1 MSEGKQ
7 EDSYAVVPRQEYDK
21 LYNKQYVE
29 LTMLKKKIDPEEK
42 NEKFLEMTFKT
53 YYPKVYAD
61 MIKNDYI
68 LTHSTKTQQH
78 LDQLPDGDYA
88 NKRCANLQMQ

>member
-1 MSEGKQ
+1 M
-7 EDSYAVVPRQEYDK
+7 VVPRRENDK

-29 LTMLKKKIDPEEK
+29 LTMLKEKIDPEEK
-42 NEKFLEMTFKT
+42 NEKFLETMLKT
-53 YYPKVYAD
+53 HYPKVYAD

-78 LDQLPDGDYA
+78 LDQLPDGDYV
-88 NKRCANLQMQ
+88 NKRHANLQMQ

>member
-1 MSEGKQ
+1 M
-7 EDSYAVVPRQEYDK
+7 
-21 LYNKQYVE
+21 
-29 LTMLKKKIDPEEK
+29 MLKKKIDPEEK
-42 NEKFLEMTFKT
+42 NEKFLETTLKT
-53 YYPKVYAD
+53 HYPKVYAD

-88 NKRCANLQMQ
+88 NKRWANLQMQQQLPHITSGKQGKIPYQT